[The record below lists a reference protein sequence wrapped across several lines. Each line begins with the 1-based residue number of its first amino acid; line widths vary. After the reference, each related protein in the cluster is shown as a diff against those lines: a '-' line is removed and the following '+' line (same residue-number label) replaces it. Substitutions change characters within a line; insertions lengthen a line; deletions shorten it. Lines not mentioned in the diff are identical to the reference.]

1 MLLVVANDAHPGTG
15 QQRDLIQ
22 FALGVGIYT
31 FFYEFVLKGI
41 SNYHIWF
48 LTLRTI
54 WRAKLFDRL
63 LTVGGRS

>member
-1 MLLVVANDAHPGTG
+1 VLPAAIVTTA
-15 QQRDLIQ
+15 
-22 FALGVGIYT
+22 FGVGIYT

>member
-1 MLLVVANDAHPGTG
+1 MLRRLLRFVLPAAIVTTA
-15 QQRDLIQ
+15 
-22 FALGVGIYT
+22 FGVGIYT
-31 FFYEFVLKGI
+31 FFYEFVLKDI

-63 LTVGGRS
+63 LTVGGHS